1 MPAIPSR
8 RALGPPWSEEVVLA
22 DGRALHIRPIR
33 ADDAEALR
41 RGFSLLEP
49 EEIRLRFMHPMREL
63 TPELARRLSTIDTRS
78 DFALIAC
85 EPPTHGQ
92 PSPPIVAVVRASIQ
106 TDRRR
111 AEYAII
117 VAHPFAG
124 LGLGRHLM
132 RRVIRWAQYRRLDEI
147 FGDVLD
153 ENTAMLALA
162 DSLGFRR
169 DRAPGEPGVI
179 RVRLPLKRAST
190 TR

>member
-1 MPAIPSR
+1 M
-8 RALGPPWSEEVVLA
+8 VLA